1 MPAKRKVGI
10 IILGIVIGS
19 VTGSAL
25 SYILGSIFPKGP
37 INSLLFKALRVGF
50 STVNIDIGFIA
61 FTLGFHLSI
70 SLITIIFI
78 FLMIYLLFKL

>member
-10 IILGIVIGS
+10 IFLGIVIGS
-19 VTGSAL
+19 IVGSAL
-25 SYILGSIFPKGP
+25 SFILSNIFPKGP

-50 STVNIDIGFIA
+50 STVNIDVGFIV
-61 FTLGFHLSI
+61 FTLGFYMNI
-70 SLITIIFI
+70 TLITIIFI